1 MLMNKCD
8 FCKRDSYPL
17 YYALMPR
24 HKKRWVKD
32 AYGTMIMPI
41 YNGIEFLDTTIC
53 QSCIN
58 ALASI
63 LPEVT
68 VDE

>member
-1 MLMNKCD
+1 MNKCD
-8 FCKRDSYPL
+8 FCKRDGIPL
-17 YYALMPR
+17 YHALMPR
-24 HKKRWVKD
+24 HQKRWVKD
-32 AYGTMIMPI
+32 ARGVMIMPI

-58 ALASI
+58 ALASL
-63 LPEVT
+63 LPEVA